1 MATGRA
7 ALRLVS
13 DVQSTIHLGQSL
25 RARREAMGLTQ
36 EQAAAEARITRG
48 ALAALEKRA
57 LPNPSL
63 RTLLSLMRAYKL
75 DSIEALLG
83 STPSAQL
90 AAALLADGTG
100 VG

>member
-1 MATGRA
+1 VATQRA
-7 ALRLVS
+7 RLRVVS
-13 DVQSTIHLGQSL
+13 DVQSTIHVGQSL
-25 RARREAMGLTQ
+25 RAHREAIGLTQ

-63 RTLLSLMRAYKL
+63 RTLLSLMRAYRL

-90 AAALLADGTG
+90 AAVLFADGTN
-100 VG
+100 VE